1 MSSPLIA
8 TNTDVSIWMVADLM
22 YTRCIR
28 KLPVIDNNKV
38 VGIIT
43 STDLVNQ
50 LAVSTDDDIRKMYH
64 ESVIKVY
71 KHYSPYN

>member
-1 MSSPLIA
+1 
-8 TNTDVSIWMVADLM
+8 M

-50 LAVSTDDDIRKMYH
+50 LAIATDEDIRKMYH

-71 KHYSPYN
+71 KQYSPYN